1 MQHFLELKLLR
12 LFLIKVG
19 SRGFDFNKL
28 KSHTI
33 YSNIQCQHKFI
44 LYIHVILLRTLLLH
58 TSIFSKCSITN
69 FCILF
74 LENKTL
80 LTEVYPLY
88 EYKWIFHSSPGPVI
102 IKWSW
107 FKQNSQVY
115 IKLPPLSRER
125 DLSLTLYQM
134 ASCTKFDYN

>member
-1 MQHFLELKLLR
+1 MK
-12 LFLIKVG
+12 ICIT
-19 SRGFDFNKL
+19 N
-28 KSHTI
+28 

-58 TSIFSKCSITN
+58 TSIFSKRSITN

-125 DLSLTLYQM
+125 DLSLTLYQWRLAPSLIETDQVVPFIM
-134 ASCTKFDYN
+134 VETTTLSTTDVNISN